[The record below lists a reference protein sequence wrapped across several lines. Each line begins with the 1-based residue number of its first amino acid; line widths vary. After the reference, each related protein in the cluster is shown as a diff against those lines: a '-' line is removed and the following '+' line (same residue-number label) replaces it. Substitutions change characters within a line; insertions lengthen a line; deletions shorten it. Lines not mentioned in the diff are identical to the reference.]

1 MFNKIKE
8 NKKILYSLIGGIA
21 FLLIVYIGG
30 GIYFSKH
37 FCPGT
42 TINGR
47 NVAGYSEEKVKK
59 MMMSNI
65 DNYELTLVTREKKEE
80 KIKGKQFDLKQD
92 WDDGVKKL
100 LEKQNGFTWVAKLFT
115 GDKFSTATLISY
127 DKDKLEKSLE
137 SLACMKKENQKEPV
151 DARISE
157 YVPGKGFTVL
167 AEENG
172 NTIESDK
179 LLKEVEETV
188 KKTADSIDLEK
199 AKVYKEPKIRKED
212 KKLKTSVEKLNKCAK
227 SKVTL
232 KSGSQEEVIDLNV
245 FKDWLTVDE
254 DENPSVDNTKL
265 TNYVNELYKKYTTF
279 GKAKQL
285 RTSYGP
291 TVTIGNSHYGW
302 KVDKTAELK
311 QLKEDIL
318 SGKNVTR
325 DLTYSVKAAS
335 HDGNDYGNSYVEINL
350 TAQRLFVIK
359 DGAKVFESDIV
370 TGNISKG
377 NGTPAGVFG
386 VTYATRDAVLKGDN
400 YESHV
405 NYWMPFNGN
414 IGMHD
419 ATWRNKFGGVIYK
432 TSGSHGCVNLPLSSA
447 QTVFGYVSKGFPV
460 LVYELPGTERGL
472 SAADQAKVND
482 VINSINAIGQVTLQS
497 EPAIVAARAKYEAL
511 PAQAK
516 GSVTNYATLQA
527 AETTLAGLKQPH

>member
-1 MFNKIKE
+1 M
-8 NKKILYSLIGGIA
+8 
-21 FLLIVYIGG
+21 
-30 GIYFSKH
+30 
-37 FCPGT
+37 
-42 TINGR
+42 
-47 NVAGYSEEKVKK
+47 
-59 MMMSNI
+59 
-65 DNYELTLVTREKKEE
+65 
-80 KIKGKQFDLKQD
+80 
-92 WDDGVKKL
+92 
-100 LEKQNGFTWVAKLFT
+100 
-115 GDKFSTATLISY
+115 
-127 DKDKLEKSLE
+127 
-137 SLACMKKENQKEPV
+137 
-151 DARISE
+151 
-157 YVPGKGFTVL
+157 
-167 AEENG
+167 
-172 NTIESDK
+172 
-179 LLKEVEETV
+179 
-188 KKTADSIDLEK
+188 
-199 AKVYKEPKIRKED
+199 
-212 KKLKTSVEKLNKCAK
+212 
-227 SKVTL
+227 
-232 KSGSQEEVIDLNV
+232 
-245 FKDWLTVDE
+245 
-254 DENPSVDNTKL
+254 
-265 TNYVNELYKKYTTF
+265 
-279 GKAKQL
+279 
-285 RTSYGP
+285 
-291 TVTIGNSHYGW
+291 
-302 KVDKTAELK
+302 
-311 QLKEDIL
+311 
-318 SGKNVTR
+318 
-325 DLTYSVKAAS
+325 
-335 HDGNDYGNSYVEINL
+335 
-350 TAQRLFVIK
+350 FVIK

>member
-115 GDKFSTATLISY
+115 GDKLSTATLISY

>member
-115 GDKFSTATLISY
+115 GDKLSTATLISY

-212 KKLKTSVEKLNKCAK
+212 
-227 SKVTL
+227 
-232 KSGSQEEVIDLNV
+232 I
-245 FKDWLTVDE
+245 FRR
-254 DENPSVDNTKL
+254 
-265 TNYVNELYKKYTTF
+265 F
-279 GKAKQL
+279 
-285 RTSYGP
+285 
-291 TVTIGNSHYGW
+291 
-302 KVDKTAELK
+302 
-311 QLKEDIL
+311 
-318 SGKNVTR
+318 
-325 DLTYSVKAAS
+325 
-335 HDGNDYGNSYVEINL
+335 
-350 TAQRLFVIK
+350 
-359 DGAKVFESDIV
+359 
-370 TGNISKG
+370 
-377 NGTPAGVFG
+377 
-386 VTYATRDAVLKGDN
+386 
-400 YESHV
+400 
-405 NYWMPFNGN
+405 
-414 IGMHD
+414 
-419 ATWRNKFGGVIYK
+419 
-432 TSGSHGCVNLPLSSA
+432 
-447 QTVFGYVSKGFPV
+447 
-460 LVYELPGTERGL
+460 
-472 SAADQAKVND
+472 
-482 VINSINAIGQVTLQS
+482 
-497 EPAIVAARAKYEAL
+497 L
-511 PAQAK
+511 PARICVEQEYCRHIAPRHLLRIWDFLRRAQGWRVDRR
-516 GSVTNYATLQA
+516 GSRTV
-527 AETTLAGLKQPH
+527 

>member
-115 GDKFSTATLISY
+115 GDKLSTATLISY

-232 KSGSQEEVIDLNV
+232 KSESQEEVIDLNV